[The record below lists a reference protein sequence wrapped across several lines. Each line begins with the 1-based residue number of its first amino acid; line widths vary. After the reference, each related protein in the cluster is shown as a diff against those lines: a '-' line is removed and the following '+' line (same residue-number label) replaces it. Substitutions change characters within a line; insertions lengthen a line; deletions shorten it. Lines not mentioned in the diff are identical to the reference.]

1 MSVLYGDIKMEEIWK
16 PYFLDNDYLISNLGR
31 VKSKKSNKLLKIYL
45 DRYGYNYV
53 SIKGLV
59 QKKKKVH
66 RLVAETFLENPENKP
81 QVNHID
87 GIKTNNKV
95 SNLEWCTQSENLKHL
110 FKYLESGKELRK
122 KLSLRLKGKKVP
134 EERSKRAAINRM
146 GTKNGRAQ
154 KIMCIETGKVYGC
167 IKFAAE
173 ELGVNQS
180 TISGAISENYKVKG
194 YTWRKIYD

>member
-1 MSVLYGDIKMEEIWK
+1 MEEIWK

>member
-53 SIKGLV
+53 SI
-59 QKKKKVH
+59 
-66 RLVAETFLENPENKP
+66 
-81 QVNHID
+81 
-87 GIKTNNKV
+87 
-95 SNLEWCTQSENLKHL
+95 
-110 FKYLESGKELRK
+110 
-122 KLSLRLKGKKVP
+122 
-134 EERSKRAAINRM
+134 INRM